1 MYKAGM
7 NTSDLAPHT
16 EQTVLQFLETAS
28 ALERRLDRV
37 LSSTKGVSFRE
48 YRLLMALSEAN
59 PAGCP
64 RIDLANAVGLTA
76 SAVTR
81 ALKPLEKIGFVTTE
95 RSERDARQSLA
106 VITPAGRDLLADAQA
121 ILRDA
126 LRDLPVNSLSS
137 PKLTEFQHRLTEFGN
152 R

>member
-1 MYKAGM
+1 MK
-7 NTSDLAPHT
+7 TSDLAPHT
-16 EQTVLQFLETAS
+16 EQTVLQFLDTAS
-28 ALERRLDRV
+28 ALERRLDRI
-37 LSSTKGVSFRE
+37 LSSTKGVSFSE

-59 PAGCP
+59 PTGCP
-64 RIDLANAVGLTA
+64 RIDLANRVGLTA

-81 ALKPLEKIGFVTTE
+81 ALKPLEKIGCVTTE